1 MAIIGQGRVGIR
13 SIAAPPATPTI
24 WNTLTHYYTGD
35 NTPNDAKGTAN
46 GTLTNGATYGT
57 GKINNGLSFDGVND
71 YVTLPSNSTNLGTS
85 FTVSAWI
92 YRTSSTALQTIYS
105 NIQNSPFDGF
115 LFHISNDR
123 LTVLIRN
130 SGTASS
136 ISSVSTLAIN
146 TWYHVSV
153 VVNSTNLCK
162 GYVNNSE
169 VFSFNPSVNVNYPTT
184 TYPTIGAYKYGSTVG
199 DVDLY
204 FPGTIDELSLFNSAL
219 STTQLTELYNSGN
232 GKQYP
237 N

>member
-1 MAIIGQGRVGIR
+1 MKRV
-13 SIAAPPATPTI
+13 APTNPL
-24 WNTLTHYYTGD
+24 WSSLTNYYTFD
-35 NTPNDAKGTAN
+35 STPNDAKGTAN
-46 GTLTNGATYGT
+46 GTLVNSATYAT
-57 GKINNGLSFDGVND
+57 GKINNGLSINGTNS

-105 NIQNSPFDGF
+105 NIQNVPFDGF

-153 VVNSTNLCK
+153 IVNSTGLCK

-169 VFSFNPSVNVNYPTT
+169 VFSFNPSVNVNYPIITF
-184 TYPTIGAYKYGSTVG
+184 PAIGAYKYGATSG
-199 DVDLY
+199 DIDLY
-204 FPGTIDELSLFNSAL
+204 FPGRIDELSLFNTVLNTS
-219 STTQLTELYNSGN
+219 QLTELYNSGS

-237 N
+237 L